1 MAQATN
7 TTTSGTADQS
17 ASSDALARFE
27 RQQRAKSLWRDIAR
41 RMLADRMAMAGFV
54 LIAIMIVMA
63 LAAPLISPQDPI
75 AMTLDDQ
82 FQAPSRAHLLGTDD
96 FGRDVLSRIIY
107 GSRLSLK
114 VGLVSVS
121 ISLIVGTVIGL
132 ISGYFGGW
140 LDIVIQRF
148 MEVML
153 AFPELIL
160 ALAIMAILGPSLTNA
175 MIAIG
180 IASIPVYTRVARG
193 QVLSLR
199 EKEYV
204 EAARAAGAGHTRL
217 IFRHILP
224 NTLSPLLVI
233 ATLGIAGA
241 ILAGSGLSFIGLGAQ
256 PPSPEWGAMLA
267 NGREYLRREW
277 WIATFPGIFI
287 ALTVLGFNLFGDGL
301 RDALDVRSVGDA

>member
-1 MAQATN
+1 LYAN
-7 TTTSGTADQS
+7 
-17 ASSDALARFE
+17 
-27 RQQRAKSLWRDIAR
+27 
-41 RMLADRMAMAGFV
+41 RMSMVGLFLILFMIAMA
-54 LIAIMIVMA
+54 L
-63 LAAPLISPQDPI
+63 LAPLISPADPI
-75 AMTLDDQ
+75 DMTLDDQ

-96 FGRDVLSRIIY
+96 FGRDILSRIIY

-114 VGLVSVS
+114 VGLISVS
-121 ISLIVGTVIGL
+121 ISLVVGSLVGL
-132 ISGYFGGW
+132 VSGYFGGW
-140 LDIVIQRF
+140 IDIVIQRF
-148 MEVML
+148 IEVML

-160 ALAIMAILGPSLTNA
+160 ALAIMAILGPSLRNA

-180 IASIPVYTRVARG
+180 IASIPVYTRVTRG

-204 EAARAAGAGHTRL
+204 EAARACGAGHTRL

-224 NTLSPLLVI
+224 NTMSPLMVI

-241 ILAGSGLSFIGLGAQ
+241 ILTASGLSFIGLGAQ

-267 NGREYLRREW
+267 SGREYLRHQW

-301 RDALDVRSVGDA
+301 RDALDPRAFE

>member
-7 TTTSGTADQS
+7 TSSTSAAAQT
-17 ASSDALARFE
+17 DALARFE
-27 RQQRAKSLWRDIAR
+27 RQRRTSSPWRTIGR
-41 RMLADRMAMAGFV
+41 RLYANRMSMVGLFLILFMIAMA
-54 LIAIMIVMA
+54 L
-63 LAAPLISPQDPI
+63 LAPLIAPADPI
-75 AMTLDDQ
+75 DMTLDDQ

-96 FGRDVLSRIIY
+96 FGRDILSRIIY

-114 VGLVSVS
+114 VGLISVS
-121 ISLIVGTVIGL
+121 ISLVFGALVGLV
-132 ISGYFGGW
+132 SGYFGGW
-140 LDIVIQRF
+140 IDIVIQRF
-148 MEVML
+148 IEIML

-160 ALAIMAILGPSLTNA
+160 ALAIMAILGPSLRNA

-180 IASIPVYTRVARG
+180 IASIPVYTRVTRG
-193 QVLSLR
+193 EVLSLR

-204 EAARAAGAGHTRL
+204 EAARASGASHARL

-224 NTLSPLLVI
+224 NTMSPLMVI

-241 ILAGSGLSFIGLGAQ
+241 ILTASGLSFIGLGAQ

-267 NGREYLRREW
+267 SGREYLRHQW

-301 RDALDVRSVGDA
+301 RDALDPRAFE

>member
-7 TTTSGTADQS
+7 TSTSSS
-17 ASSDALARFE
+17 ASRPAQSDALARFE
-27 RQQRAKSLWRDIAR
+27 RQRRTSSPWRTIGR
-41 RMLADRMAMAGFV
+41 RLYANRMSMVGLFLILFMIAMA
-54 LIAIMIVMA
+54 L
-63 LAAPLISPQDPI
+63 LAPLIAPADPI
-75 AMTLDDQ
+75 DMTLDDQ

-96 FGRDVLSRIIY
+96 FGRDILSRIIY

-114 VGLVSVS
+114 VGLISVS
-121 ISLIVGTVIGL
+121 ISLVFGALVGLV
-132 ISGYFGGW
+132 SGYFGGW
-140 LDIVIQRF
+140 IDIVIQRF
-148 MEVML
+148 IEIML

-160 ALAIMAILGPSLTNA
+160 ALAIMAILGPSLRNA

-180 IASIPVYTRVARG
+180 IASIPVYTRVTRG
-193 QVLSLR
+193 EVLSLR

-204 EAARAAGAGHTRL
+204 EAARASGASHARL

-224 NTLSPLLVI
+224 NTMSPLMVI

-241 ILAGSGLSFIGLGAQ
+241 ILTASGLSFIGLGAQ

-267 NGREYLRREW
+267 SGREYLRHQW

-287 ALTVLGFNLFGDGL
+287 ALTVLGFKLFGDGL
-301 RDALDVRSVGDA
+301 RDALDPRAFE

>member
-7 TTTSGTADQS
+7 TTSATTTARTG
-17 ASSDALARFE
+17 ALAAFE
-27 RQQRAKSLWRDIAR
+27 RQRRTTSPWRTIGR
-41 RMLADRMAMAGFV
+41 RLYANRMSMVGLF
-54 LIAIMIVMA
+54 LILFMIVMA
-63 LAAPLISPQDPI
+63 LAAPLVAPQDPI

-107 GSRLSLK
+107 GARLSLK
-114 VGLVSVS
+114 VGLISVS
-121 ISLIVGTVIGL
+121 ISLIVGALIGL
-132 ISGYFGGW
+132 VSGYFGGW

-148 MEVML
+148 MEIML

-160 ALAIMAILGPSLTNA
+160 ALAIMAILGPSLRNA

-180 IASIPVYTRVARG
+180 IASIPVYTRVTRG

-204 EAARAAGAGHTRL
+204 EAARAAGAGHSRL

-224 NTLSPLLVI
+224 NTMSPLMVI

-241 ILAGSGLSFIGLGAQ
+241 ILTASGLSFIGLGAQ

-267 NGREYLRREW
+267 SGREYLRHEW

-301 RDALDVRSVGDA
+301 RDALDPRAFE

>member
-1 MAQATN
+1 MPAQ
-7 TTTSGTADQS
+7 
-17 ASSDALARFE
+17 SDALARFE
-27 RQQRAKSLWRDIAR
+27 RQRRTSSPWRTIGR
-41 RMLADRMAMAGFV
+41 RLYANRMSMVGLF
-54 LIAIMIVMA
+54 LILFMVVMA
-63 LAAPLISPQDPI
+63 LAAPLIAPADPI
-75 AMTLDDQ
+75 DMTLDDQ

-96 FGRDVLSRIIY
+96 FGRDVLSRVIY

-114 VGLVSVS
+114 VGLISVS
-121 ISLIVGTVIGL
+121 ISLIVGALVGL
-132 ISGYFGGW
+132 VSGYFGGW

-148 MEVML
+148 IEIML

-160 ALAIMAILGPSLTNA
+160 ALAIMAILGPSLRNA

-180 IASIPVYTRVARG
+180 IASIPVYTRVTRG

-224 NTLSPLLVI
+224 NTMSPLMVI
-233 ATLGIAGA
+233 ATLGIAGS
-241 ILAGSGLSFIGLGAQ
+241 ILAASGLSFIGLGAQ

-267 NGREYLRREW
+267 SGREYLRHQW

-301 RDALDVRSVGDA
+301 RDALDPRAFE

>member
-7 TTTSGTADQS
+7 TTSATAT
-17 ASSDALARFE
+17 ARTGALAAFE
-27 RQQRAKSLWRDIAR
+27 RQRRTTSPWRTIGR
-41 RMLADRMAMAGFV
+41 RLYANRMSMVGLF
-54 LIAIMIVMA
+54 LILFMIVMA
-63 LAAPLISPQDPI
+63 LAAPLVAPQDPI

-107 GSRLSLK
+107 GARLSLK
-114 VGLVSVS
+114 VGLISVS
-121 ISLIVGTVIGL
+121 ISLIVGALIGL
-132 ISGYFGGW
+132 VSGYFGGW

-148 MEVML
+148 MEIML

-160 ALAIMAILGPSLTNA
+160 ALAIMAILGPSLRNA

-180 IASIPVYTRVARG
+180 IASIPVYTRVTRG

-204 EAARAAGAGHTRL
+204 EAARAAGAGHSRL

-224 NTLSPLLVI
+224 NTMSPLMVI

-241 ILAGSGLSFIGLGAQ
+241 ILTASGLSFIGLGAQ

-267 NGREYLRREW
+267 SGREYLRHEW

-287 ALTVLGFNLFGDGL
+287 ALTVLGFTRFGDGL
-301 RDALDVRSVGDA
+301 RDARDPRAFE